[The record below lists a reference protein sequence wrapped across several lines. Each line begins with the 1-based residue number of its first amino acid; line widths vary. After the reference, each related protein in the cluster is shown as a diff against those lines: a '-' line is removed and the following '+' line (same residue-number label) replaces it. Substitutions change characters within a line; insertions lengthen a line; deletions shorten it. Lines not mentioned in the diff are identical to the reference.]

1 MRAKQTLLAQDVE
14 SYNLWY
20 MSFVR
25 KQIQRKNGITLGIW
39 QHNLIDME
47 TGNIMEM
54 VLSSI
59 ANGNIIFIGTGRTI
73 NGIHIE

>member
-1 MRAKQTLLAQDVE
+1 MREKQTLLAQDVE